1 MANRINYFLSYMRQ
15 GITTLAEH
23 DLVPGKRMTIPVN
36 LSLSTSNDNDDTS
49 INDTVE
55 KQITLFGPGDL
66 LGINENLISRIAP
79 ATNTNNFEPALTP
92 FIEFSEPDFLWRFSS
107 LQTPDKKNWIPWIT
121 LIILKTE
128 NGKEEG
134 EFVKV
139 QQTDKLL
146 PPTIQLKPNTI
157 LPDLKESWRWA
168 HVHQLDIAVSSPEQ
182 ISKIFKSAPGKAVCR
197 LLSPRKLKP
206 QVKYH
211 AFLVPA
217 FKIGAEAAMGITN
230 GVEDRTLLTWEHPA
244 AGTGIVLPY
253 YFDWEFGTGTEGGF
267 EFLVKKLKPTEL
279 ENMGTRSIDCSNPGY
294 GMEEEGLELKLEAAL
309 KSLDTDIQPWG
320 MDSTDE
326 SDPLS
331 KEKQEA
337 LANLL
342 NKREEKI
349 ERENGET
356 ETRLRVTPPV
366 YGEWYAAMEGVS
378 LKVNPQNRSHWLDEL
393 NLDFRHRAAAGLG
406 VQFIK
411 DNQENLMKA
420 AYEQLSKVKHVNQEL
435 NLGRFG
441 REVSTAMYNRLN
453 RMDPTQLFKIAL
465 PVQNKTTYQPG
476 KTIGSFL
483 ANSSITNNLFKVKA
497 NKYFSKM
504 KVSEANQAFKPVNN
518 SQLVSS
524 GFTVLGMKNPQHKFD
539 TKISKAVKAAE
550 VEIWPAD
557 MVQKTISSLDPKATI
572 ESRMGNRIARFRRIE
587 KAATTP
593 DASEDV
599 LHPIKWYPEFHRPMY
614 HFLRDLSQEYIL
626 PGLENVPQNTV
637 GLLQTNRRFI
647 EAFMVGLNHEMASEL
662 RWREFPT
669 DLRGSYFRSFWD
681 TSIYSVD
688 DNEKELFFKTNVAK
702 KLLEEIHT
710 KYGDNYDTL
719 PNIEATYHIGD
730 PNDIEKEIA
739 DTYES
744 AMEKWLLTRDEDKD
758 VEKLSDWERN
768 SRLGDNPVK
777 GKLNNQEENQNQLVL
792 LVRGELLQ
800 KFSNTLI
807 YLVKK
812 KPDGKPELSLNS
824 SRTHPIFE
832 GALPPDIVFI
842 GFQINKTQA
851 ADYFVVFEERMTELR
866 FGLDEPGEGSSP
878 GTDENNFS
886 WAHFPNLTGEG
897 YLDGLQPTIFSEKW
911 NDAAYISKVMLQ
923 KQVRAAIELE
933 TLIPE

>member
-1 MANRINYFLSYMRQ
+1 MRQ
-15 GITTLAEH
+15 GITTLAAH
-23 DLVPGKRMTIPVN
+23 DLVVGKRMTIPVKLTITASN
-36 LSLSTSNDNDDTS
+36 NNDNTS
-49 INDTVE
+49 KNDTVE
-55 KQITLFGPGDL
+55 KEITLFGPGDL
-66 LGINENLISRIAP
+66 LGINENVIARVAP
-79 ATNTNNFEPALTP
+79 SPNTDNFEPALTP

-128 NGKEEG
+128 NGQEEG

-139 QQTDKLL
+139 QQTAKAL
-146 PPTIQLKPNTI
+146 PPQIQLKPNAI

-168 HVHQLDIAVSSPEQ
+168 HVHKLDIAGSSPEQ
-182 ISKIFKSAPGKAVCR
+182 ISKSIQSAPGKVVCR

-206 QVKYH
+206 QVRYH

-217 FKIGAEAAMGITN
+217 FKIGAEAAMGIID
-230 GVEDRTLLTWEHPA
+230 GVEDRTLLTWEDPS
-244 AGTGIVLPY
+244 AGTGTVLPY
-253 YFDWEFGTGTEGGF
+253 YYDWEFGTGTEGGF
-267 EFLVKKLKPTEL
+267 EYLVKKLKPTHL

-294 GMEEEGLELKLEAAL
+294 GMDEEGLELQMEAAL
-309 KSLDTDIQPWG
+309 KSLDTDIQLWG

-326 SDPLS
+326 SDTLS

-342 NKREEKI
+342 NKREEQIKN
-349 ERENGET
+349 ENGDI

-366 YGEWYAAMEGVS
+366 YGEWYASMEGET
-378 LKVNPQNRSHWLDEL
+378 LKVNPQNRNHWLDEL

-406 VQFIK
+406 VRFVK
-411 DNQENLMKA
+411 ENQENLMKA
-420 AYEQLSKVKHVNQEL
+420 SYEQLSKVKHVNQEL

-441 REVSTAMYNRLN
+441 REVSTSMYNRLKK
-453 RMDPTQLFKIAL
+453 MEPKQLFKIAL
-465 PVQNKTTYQPG
+465 PVQNKTAYQPA

-483 ANSSITNNLFKVKA
+483 ANSTITNNLIKVKA

-504 KVSEANQAFKPVNN
+504 KVSEANQEFKPVNN
-518 SQLVSS
+518 SQLISS
-524 GFTVLGMKNPQHKFD
+524 GFTVIGLKSPQHIFD
-539 TKISKAVKAAE
+539 SKIFKTIQAPE
-550 VEIWPAD
+550 VNVWPAD
-557 MVQKTISSLDPKATI
+557 MVQKAISSLDPKATI
-572 ESRMGNRIARFRRIE
+572 ESRIGNRMTQFRKIE
-587 KAATTP
+587 KIDTSP
-593 DASEDV
+593 NASEDV

-614 HFLRDLSQEYIL
+614 HFLRALSQEYIL
-626 PGLENVPQNTV
+626 PGLDNVPQNSV

-688 DNEKELFFKTNVAK
+688 ENEKQAFMNTNIAA
-702 KLLEEIHT
+702 KLLEEIHK
-710 KYGDNYDTL
+710 KYGDNFNTL
-719 PNIEATYHIGD
+719 PKIEATYHLGN
-730 PNDIEKEIA
+730 PNEIEKAIA
-739 DTYES
+739 NAYET
-744 AMEKWLLTRDEDKD
+744 AIEKWLLTREEDKD
-758 VEKLSDWERN
+758 IDKLSDWKRN
-768 SRLGDNPVK
+768 SRLGDNPVV
-777 GKLNNQEENQNQLVL
+777 GKLNDQEENQNQLVL

-800 KFSNTLI
+800 KFNNTLI

-812 KPDGKPELSLNS
+812 KTDGKPELSLEAA
-824 SRTHPIFE
+824 RTHPIFE

-842 GFQINKTQA
+842 GFLINKAEA

-866 FGLDEPGEGSSP
+866 FGLDEPGEGSAP
-878 GTDENNFS
+878 GTEENNFS
-886 WAHFPNLTGEG
+886 WAHFPTLSPEG
-897 YLDGLQPTIFSEKW
+897 YLDGLQPTIFNQQW

-923 KQVRAAIELE
+923 KQIRAAIELK